1 MQVIDKFEKKFLF
14 GLTRVFAILIIFSIL
29 ISVGIV
35 GMLFVDFSKGIN
47 TQVTAFEV
55 TDAIKPPVVE
65 NTTSTYSTSS
75 SSLSPTNLNLLPSVK
90 LPFVLQKHFNEPEN
104 IKVLNSWLD
113 VLPLDAQQNFIDEMA
128 ATVTESDKLKLP
140 FVDAINKYKQL
151 KFKKLD
157 EERAAKAERRLQQTY
172 FAAFVFG
179 AVTLIALFSLILVL
193 LAIERNTRQV
203 EK

>member
-1 MQVIDKFEKKFLF
+1 MKALDNFEKNFLF
-14 GLTRVFAILIIFSIL
+14 GLTRWFAMLIIFSIL

-35 GMLFVDFSKGIN
+35 GMLFVDFSKGVN
-47 TQVTAFEV
+47 TQITAFEV

-65 NTTSTYSTSS
+65 NTVSTYSASS
-75 SSLSPTNLNLLPSVK
+75 STNLNLLPFVK

-104 IKVLNSWLD
+104 IEILNGWLD

-128 ATVTESDKLKLP
+128 AIVTESDKLKLS

-151 KFKKLD
+151 KFKKLE
-157 EERAAKAERRLQQTY
+157 EERAAEAERRLQQTY

-179 AVTLIALFSLILVL
+179 SVTLIALFSLILVL

>member
-14 GLTRVFAILIIFSIL
+14 GLTRVFAMLIIFSIL
-29 ISVGIV
+29 ISVVIV

-75 SSLSPTNLNLLPSVK
+75 PTNLTLLPSVK

-104 IKVLNSWLD
+104 IKVLNGWLD